1 VTRREF
7 ERERKLPADLVAR
20 LAQATSLGQA
30 VWERAREASDFAMF
44 RPQLERIVDLT
55 IAKAEALGH
64 EGRIYDALLDE
75 YEPGMRAAEVER
87 LFGEMK
93 AGLVPLVEAISER
106 QDAVDDAVLAQAYDE
121 RAQWAFG
128 LDVVKRI
135 GFDFERGRQD
145 RSAHPFTTSFT
156 PSDVRLTTRLNA
168 NQLKMGL
175 FGSIHEAGHGMY
187 EQGLDRALDRTPLS
201 DGASGGM
208 HESQSRMWEN
218 VVGRSRAF
226 WTFWLPHLKEYFP
239 GQLQGVDVERFY
251 RAINRVRPSFIRVEA
266 DEVTYNL
273 HIFLRFE
280 IEELLLGGKVQVA
293 DLPELWDA
301 RMEAYLGI
309 RPPDAAR
316 GVLQDIHWSGGM
328 FGYFPSYSLGNLVA
342 AQLYRQA
349 VDERPGIPDEIRS
362 GEFGSL
368 LGWMQ
373 KKVHIEGA
381 KYTPSELVQRITGGP
396 IRTGPFLD
404 YMQGKYTEIYGL

>member
-1 VTRREF
+1 
-7 ERERKLPADLVAR
+7 
-20 LAQATSLGQA
+20 
-30 VWERAREASDFAMF
+30 
-44 RPQLERIVDLT
+44 
-55 IAKAEALGH
+55 
-64 EGRIYDALLDE
+64 
-75 YEPGMRAAEVER
+75 
-87 LFGEMK
+87 
-93 AGLVPLVEAISER
+93 
-106 QDAVDDAVLAQAYDE
+106 
-121 RAQWAFG
+121 
-128 LDVVKRI
+128 VVKRI

-201 DGASGGM
+201 DGASGGV

-226 WTFWLPHLKEYFP
+226 WTFWLPRLKEYYP
-239 GQLQGVDVERFY
+239 GQLQGVDVETFY

-280 IEELLLGGKVQVA
+280 IENLMLEGKVRVA

-309 RPPDAAR
+309 RPPDPAQ

-328 FGYFPSYSLGNLVA
+328 FGYFPSYSLGNLLA
-342 AQLYRQA
+342 AQLYCQA
-349 VDERPGIPDEIRS
+349 EDERPGIPDEIGS

-373 KKVHIEGA
+373 EKVHAHGA
-381 KYTPSELVQRITGGP
+381 KYTPNELVQRITGGP
-396 IRTGPFLD
+396 IRTEPFLD
-404 YMQGKYTEIYGL
+404 YVRGKYTEIYGL